1 MPPVKAFSEEDPL
14 PTRRRVTW
22 GLVKI
27 PLLCVHPGPPSLEAR
42 SSTVTGRG
50 PHSPDGRT
58 AERGRQ
64 KCYTGALRTVR
75 RERGKEGEKGRKG
88 RRETEQL
95 HLQEGVAPATLQPH
109 DPATLQYSLD
119 LGQQGRVSTLRGQAR
134 RCLVSRD
141 VCLHPR
147 CRFCR
152 GQGTSG
158 HVPEMPARGLQ
169 GQRLCCASPS
179 CPYFAGA
186 TRGLIFLAPARRIS
200 YRNCP

>member
-1 MPPVKAFSEEDPL
+1 M
-14 PTRRRVTW
+14 
-22 GLVKI
+22 
-27 PLLCVHPGPPSLEAR
+27 
-42 SSTVTGRG
+42 
-50 PHSPDGRT
+50 
-58 AERGRQ
+58 
-64 KCYTGALRTVR
+64 R

-88 RRETEQL
+88 KGERERL
-95 HLQEGVAPATLQPH
+95 HLQEGVA
-109 DPATLQYSLD
+109 PATLQYSLD
-119 LGQQGRVSTLRGQAR
+119 LGQQGRVSTLRGQAC

-152 GQGTSG
+152 GQGASG

-200 YRNCP
+200 YRNCRNPKWELKQVDACVKDSGLMLLNAMLGDCEREESGRSTMWVAGTHASEPHLSSQRAMRPDLSFSF